1 MKNLIL
7 FDDPAIRPHLLP
19 LAFTRPIAE
28 FRFGIQKISEKWADY
43 LQLTPSFL
51 TETHL
56 QTKFPAQFLDDN
68 LYLNGAVC
76 PTPELVAAVQVLG
89 INEVL
94 IQGELIL
101 AYRSLLAINYPFSD
115 QLIQPYLGT
124 RTAESAEPLIANY
137 LDYTKPLT
145 VVRRLPDI
153 FVYNGEQIRADF
165 QRITARRTSQPISD
179 RFTAYYNEADIFI
192 EEGADI
198 KNASLNATGGPIY
211 IGRNAQIME
220 GATIQGPFA
229 ILDHSVVS
237 MGGKM
242 RPNTSI
248 GPWCKV
254 GGELGG
260 SVIFGYSNKGHEGYM
275 GNSVIGEWCNW
286 GADTNNSN
294 LKNDYGNVRLWDYAT
309 NSYEDSG
316 RQFVGLFM
324 GDHSKTGI
332 NTMFNTGTV
341 VGVNANIFGG
351 GFPPKHIPSFS
362 WGGGDS
368 FEIYRFEKAL
378 EVARSTMER
387 RNIELTVADEAILKH
402 IFDL

>member
-7 FDDPAIRPHLLP
+7 FDDPGIRPHLLP
-19 LAFTRPIAE
+19 LAYTRPIAG
-28 FRFGIQKISEKWADY
+28 FRVGIQTIAEKWAY
-43 LQLTPSFL
+43 SLQLSPSFL
-51 TETHL
+51 VEPYL
-56 QTKFPAQFLDDN
+56 QVKFRAIYTTDN
-68 LYLNGAVC
+68 VYLNGAVC
-76 PTPELVAAVQVLG
+76 PHEALLEALQCLPMGGALWWKDS
-89 INEVL
+89 L
-94 IQGELIL
+94 IAWRSATVCERPAELI
-101 AYRSLLAINYPFSD
+101 AAAASSKSISLDVAPT
-115 QLIQPYLGT
+115 LI
-124 RTAESAEPLIANY
+124 E
-137 LDYTKPLT
+137 
-145 VVRRLPDI
+145 RLPDI
-153 FVYNGEQIRADF
+153 FVYNGEQIKADF
-165 QRITARRTSQPISD
+165 QRITKGRKSQPIAD
-179 RFTAYYNEADIFI
+179 RFTAYYNEAQIFV

-211 IGRNAQIME
+211 IGRHAQVME

-229 ILDHSVVS
+229 LLEYSVVS

-242 RPNTSI
+242 RPNTCI
-248 GPWCKV
+248 GPFCKV

-275 GNSVIGEWCNW
+275 GNTVVGEWCNW

-294 LKNDYGNVRLWDYAT
+294 LKNDYGNVRLYDYAT
-309 NSYEDSG
+309 GQYEDSG

-341 VGVNANIFGG
+341 VGVNVNVFGG

-362 WGGGDS
+362 WGGGEH
-368 FEIYRFEKAL
+368 FEKYRFEKAL

-387 RNIELTVADEAILKH
+387 RNVSLTDADEAILKH
-402 IFDL
+402 IFDQTHEG